1 MIFNQD
7 TLGWVCMKY
16 GFSYDNDDDEYAF
29 VKETF
34 HLTSI

>member
-1 MIFNQD
+1 MGFSMIFNQD

-29 VKETF
+29 VKN
-34 HLTSI
+34 HLI